1 MRQMKTLILV
11 GLLGMVAAAPVSADW
26 FFGAKTGPMLIDTAG
41 SISDPVNTGVVI
53 GYDIGAVVA
62 DLALE
67 AEFTTTTGDGKFSG
81 SAVTLDTQALY
92 LAFRTAG
99 PIYFKAKGGFV
110 NEDLSIGNVSATDSG
125 VSYGIGLGF
134 GIGIAQLELELTAIE
149 TDIAFFS
156 VGVQF

>member
-11 GLLGMVAAAPVSADW
+11 GLLGMVAAAPVSAGW
-26 FFGAKTGPMLIDTAG
+26 FFGAKTGPMLIDVG
-41 SISDPVNTGVVI
+41 GISDTTNTGIVV

-67 AEFTTTTGDGKFSG
+67 GEITTTTSSG
-81 SAVTLDTQALY
+81 EALGFDVDVDTQALY
-92 LAFRTAG
+92 LAFRTGG

-110 NEDLSIGNVSATDSG
+110 NEEVSIGPVSTSDTG

-134 GIGIAQLELELTAIE
+134 GIGIAQLELELTTIE
-149 TDIAFFS
+149 QDIAFFS